1 MSATGAVALKT
12 GEIEASNRAG
22 ARKTPL
28 EQQISTSFRNGWF
41 S

>member
-1 MSATGAVALKT
+1 MSTTGAEALKT

-28 EQQISTSFRNGWF
+28 EQ
-41 S
+41 

>member
-12 GEIEASNRAG
+12 GEIEANNRAG

-28 EQQISTSFRNGWF
+28 EQ
-41 S
+41 